1 MKNLTIFFLLLFDLR
16 RSDTL
21 LLRPILPSLCGLV
34 RTAKALKIFR
44 LVLIS
49 HTSSQI
55 LQSICRQGLVMG
67 GLVRFCIVEQTVVYA
82 LWILGIRF
90 VNEWLSTLRWILCSF
105 NSAVNVRQLVF
116 PNLF

>member
-1 MKNLTIFFLLLFDLR
+1 
-16 RSDTL
+16 
-21 LLRPILPSLCGLV
+21 
-34 RTAKALKIFR
+34 
-44 LVLIS
+44 
-49 HTSSQI
+49 
-55 LQSICRQGLVMG
+55 MG